1 MSKDKHWL
9 GTKAGKPFASRK
21 TAIQHM
27 RTTGIAGIIKEHPNY
42 GYGIQVKNYTEED
55 KARLLTYDPEEFR
68 LKALEAKEAA
78 AEEAAAI
85 TPMERYEAIAEDD
98 EDDAE
103 IARPEARMARK
114 RIRTIEATAIPEVIT
129 EAITEAPVAQAKKKP
144 KSKQAKKV
152 EADVQPKP
160 EPKKAK
166 SAKVDSE
173 AKRYD
178 KALFE
183 ALHRDKETPVT
194 TAFNRVA
201 GGRLLNEIKSKKA
214 YESDWAKAITANKRF
229 DKKREGELNT
239 AWYGARA
246 EDLRYEQKKAK
257 EENREVSQEVQAH
270 AMNAKVDKARDQE
283 LSRAYAMNES
293 FDKTRNA
300 ELSKAWYAAH
310 RHNRTLDTAEDS
322 MLRQAYAMNDKV
334 DTKAI
339 EGFIKED
346 VRVQKQEDNIK
357 SAYWKQG
364 QKEAGAIDSAE
375 EKARYQGALL
385 RGRTQGDDGVFS
397 KLRSVSTGTDT
408 SEVRDR
414 IRESGF
420 YDRVS
425 DKDLDD
431 AYTINADVDSK
442 RGQEYDS
449 AVKEDKAFDKKRNK
463 ELSTAWYAAHRENK
477 RVDDKVVSED
487 TKDLKEAL
495 KDNTKATKAETKS
508 KADKEKAE
516 KTRRLAR
523 DRKVEDVFGALGKV
537 AGMAVNVVAAGAS
550 AAIDVGHAVAD
561 NAERE
566 QIGGAYTGYSRSSYA
581 GLLKQLQL
589 GNQVGNQVLGAAS
602 NVTHQ
607 VMQSPDAL
615 SGILERMATANALG
629 GGKGLDL
636 QGIAK
641 DLLKG
646 DTDSYINRM
655 KAYTEENK
663 GNERVVSAVTSVVGL
678 EQLARSKNKP
688 VDSENVDQRSTLT
701 DDLLTNRIKLE
712 SATADALGGNLVPAT
727 EGGAEAL
734 RGFVDIAKELKDAFA
749 EVIPAVTDSAY
760 QAASSVV
767 DKVAGTKVM
776 SSKDEVFEKL
786 NGGDRKIRFNP
797 TGKPTWFDKAAAFKD
812 KVEGKLSTPAQRANG
827 AKIGE
832 AEKAF
837 KTLGTTPILDEYD
850 IDSDY
855 DYDYPPYK
863 LGEDPLRPVDMSP
876 YATSERDFMA
886 AYEGKTPEER
896 AGGYDL
902 WRQTPQ
908 FKQNQAEL
916 YSKPTQAPSSVE
928 EFVVRVEG
936 DMRTNEGN
944 VKLTQVGTTRVTSK
958 STNA

>member
-42 GYGIQVKNYTEED
+42 GYGIQVKNYSEED

-85 TPMERYEAIAEDD
+85 TLMERYEAIAEDD

-103 IARPEARMARK
+103 IARHEARMARK

-194 TAFNRVA
+194 TAFNRIA

-229 DKKREGELNT
+229 DKKREDELNT

-270 AMNAKVDKARDQE
+270 
-283 LSRAYAMNES
+283 
-293 FDKTRNA
+293 
-300 ELSKAWYAAH
+300 
-310 RHNRTLDTAEDS
+310 
-322 MLRQAYAMNDKV
+322 AMNDKV

-385 RGRTQGDDGVFS
+385 RGRTQGDDSVFS
-397 KLRSVSTGTDT
+397 KLRSISTGTDT

-425 DKDLDD
+425 DKDLED

-712 SATADALGGNLVPAT
+712 SATADALGGNLGPAI

-786 NGGDRKIRFNP
+786 NGGDRKIRFNH

-855 DYDYPPYK
+855 DNDYPPYK